1 MSSSQIRDPLDRLV
15 TRREAHLIA
24 VHVLQQFL
32 KDAAEEQAKADA
44 AAAEQAA
51 RVRTGG

>member
-32 KDAAEEQAKADA
+32 QEAAEAQAKAD
-44 AAAEQAA
+44 AEQAA
-51 RVRTGG
+51 RVRAGG